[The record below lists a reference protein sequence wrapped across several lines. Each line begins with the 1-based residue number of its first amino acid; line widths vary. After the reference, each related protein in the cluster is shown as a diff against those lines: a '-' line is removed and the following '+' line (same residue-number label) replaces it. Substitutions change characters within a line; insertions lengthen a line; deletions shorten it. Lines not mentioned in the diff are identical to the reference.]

1 MSLEKYGVL
10 KGSPVEFKTEG
21 KKPHL
26 QIRIRAKGEDYRIA
40 LNVQST
46 SIPPELKYLILKDFK
61 HPFTDQL
68 TKLEDGIT
76 LKDDNMSIGIDYI
89 RENFFDYH
97 GMKIAHHISAD
108 DNEVSD
114 TIQLYLDKAM
124 NNSEAKV
131 YAFGQ
136 AWENKEG
143 KDRYFPSIPDQGI
156 HDIHMNQG
164 NAGGWLK
171 DNGIFQDGAL
181 FIHFPGVGAEDRW
194 VAVFLAFQ
202 SQSFHTDDNT
212 GNPLPDVDDSDE
224 KKVVIVSSLINSKFG
239 KSNISLLNRSDKE
252 VSLEGWSIFGG
263 HDNKK
268 ILFGVLE
275 AGEFL
280 KIELEENE
288 FAFSEKGGIIT
299 LLNQD
304 DIKMDGVSYTTP
316 DYYRTGY
323 TVCFRTE

>member
-1 MSLEKYGVL
+1 M
-10 KGSPVEFKTEG
+10 EFRTEG

-26 QIRIRAKGEDYRIA
+26 QIHIRAKGEDYRIA

-61 HPFTDQL
+61 HPFMNQL

-76 LKDDNMSIGIDYI
+76 LKDDDKSIGIDYI

-97 GMKIAHHISAD
+97 CMKIAHHISAD
-108 DNEVSD
+108 DNEVSN

-124 NNSEAKV
+124 NNSRAKV

-136 AWENKEG
+136 DWENKQG
-143 KDRYFPSIPDQGI
+143 KDRYFPSISDQGI
-156 HDIHMNQG
+156 HDIHMIQG
-164 NAGGWLK
+164 NASNWTK

-181 FIHFPGVGAEDRW
+181 FIHYPGVGAEDRW

-202 SQSFHTDDNT
+202 SQSFHTDDFT
-212 GNPLPDVDDSDE
+212 GNPLPDVDDRDE
-224 KKVVIVSSLINSKFG
+224 KKVVIVSSLINSKSR
-239 KSNISLLNRSDKE
+239 KSNISLLNRFDKE
-252 VSLEGWSIFGG
+252 VSLDGWSIFDG
-263 HDNKK
+263 HEKK
-268 ILFGVLE
+268 IGLTGVLE

-280 KIELEENE
+280 KVELEQND
-288 FAFSEKGGIIT
+288 FSFSDKGGIIT
-299 LLNQD
+299 LINQD

-316 DYYRTGY
+316 DYYRSGH
-323 TVCFRTE
+323 TVCFRTEY